1 MVNINDTLRNHAAN
15 AKRRDERGRKG
26 KKGDILRPS
35 VRPGPRPRPSASPS
49 FDSVALFTR
58 QSFLRSSVLSLAR
71 SPPRRSGGL
80 GLRPR
85 PAVYLVSRSTS
96 RRDVASSL
104 HLLSNTP
111 RGRERSGVHVL
122 CTGRLGDCT
131 SILSSFNL
139 LAFCK
144 QPQQNDRWGL
154 SNYKAKS
161 ASTVS
166 GKRLLATLS
175 YEATINKVRT

>member
-1 MVNINDTLRNHAAN
+1 MRRMRKEETSEEGRE
-15 AKRRDERGRKG
+15 KRATFSVRPSAPARARLP
-26 KKGDILRPS
+26 LRPS
-35 VRPGPRPRPSASPS
+35 IQSPCSLAS
-49 FDSVALFTR
+49 
-58 QSFLRSSVLSLAR
+58 RSSVLSLAR